1 MICVGLMYR
10 RQNLEPTRTVGAR
23 AASWGLTYLLATLLF
38 LGLHFYLLFA
48 LDGTEAEDSFFPIGI
63 PITIWPLIS
72 VLHFSLSIVGGVK
85 AGRGRTMGFYGVPL
99 ARARPTDRN
108 LAYAEPRHDPPDS
121 PRVSLSTGAP

>member
-85 AGRGRTMGFYGVPL
+85 AGRGRAMGFYGVPL